1 MTSLMSG
8 YKKYKDEISTMYK
21 IYSKRDPSK
30 LLHLVHRL
38 DEIEERTNVADDNQF
53 LQLATLRMQR
63 GKTFRP
69 HRHVW
74 KSPQYAMTIAQES
87 WVVIQGSVEVSFY
100 DTDGTLLEKQI
111 INRGDCSM
119 TFEGGHTYTILEDDT
134 VVYEYKTGPYYGQ
147 DRDKVFI

>member
-1 MTSLMSG
+1 
-8 YKKYKDEISTMYK
+8 MYK

-30 LLHLVHRL
+30 LLHLVHRFT
-38 DEIEERTNVADDNQF
+38 EIEERTNVADDNQF

-74 KSPQYAMTIAQES
+74 KSPQYDMTIAQES